1 MEEVVTTR
9 MQNRGLGPLT
19 VILSL
24 FCLNSS
30 VTSAQEGELLIFKPH
45 PEGLSYNLTIKAHSV
60 VDMNSAR
67 QGSIFEDHDDDLTL
81 TQRVRESDDGL
92 LNIDLTAEKINWKE
106 HGPTNGKRAN
116 REDIIGNTHRTKI
129 DLLGKAKTVNSFPHF
144 GSNAFYRENVDG
156 PALDHWRIMAMLY
169 PQFSL
174 NLIRKGESW
183 ETKDEFW
190 VTPAEVL
197 PIGGMMPVRLDFQ
210 MKVRRETKYTL
221 IDYVERSGYR
231 TAHIGVESTFRTNGE
246 AQGAEEGD
254 YTEGN
259 GTSSGDFYF
268 APELG
273 ILVEATF
280 KEHVIE
286 RKSRDGHFEYFLSP
300 DKSLFAEA
308 YDQKSIPFIWRTD
321 KTIHFGL
328 TR

>member
-1 MEEVVTTR
+1 H
-9 MQNRGLGPLT
+9 
-19 VILSL
+19 S
-24 FCLNSS
+24 FS
-30 VTSAQEGELLIFKPH
+30 QEGELLTFKPH
-45 PEGLSYNLTIKAHSV
+45 KEDLRYHLNIKAHSV

-67 QGSIFEDHDDDLTL
+67 QGSIFEDHNDDVTL
-81 TQRVRESDDGL
+81 TQKVSESDDGL
-92 LNIDLTAEKINWKE
+92 LDIALTVEKINWKE
-106 HGPTNGKRAN
+106 HGPTNGKRVK
-116 REDIIGNTHRTKI
+116 REDIIGNTHLMKI
-129 DLLGKAKTVNSFPHF
+129 DLLGKVKGVMSFPHF
-144 GSNAFYRENVDG
+144 GSNEFYRGNVDG

-169 PQFSL
+169 PQFPL

-183 ETKDEFW
+183 ETKEEFW

-197 PIGGMMPVRLDFQ
+197 PISGLMSIRHDFE
-210 MKVRRETKYTL
+210 MKVRRETEYTL
-221 IDYVERSGYR
+221 IDYVERSGYHA
-231 TAHIGVESTFRTNGE
+231 AHIGFESTFRTNGE
-246 AQGAEEGD
+246 VHGAEEGD

-259 GTSSGDFYF
+259 GKSSGDFYF
-268 APELG
+268 SPKLG

-286 RKSRDGHFEYFLSP
+286 RKSRDGHFEYYLSP